1 MKKSPLKLFILIINF
16 TFLLHS
22 CGNTTENKKEDS
34 LEIRTKVKDIKSLTT
49 SKLIIPDSLN
59 QKFKVLKIDSIDNS
73 YMMYAFKADKYYKI
87 LSKKSDLIKSK
98 WKKIELGSYYN
109 LQLKE
114 NYSQRGIYEHAAG
127 IAAGDGPIIYFE
139 GDSIRSLYSY
149 PNIKGLHYSPS
160 L

>member
-34 LEIRTKVKDIKSLTT
+34 LEIHTKVKDIKSLTT

-73 YMMYAFKADKYYKI
+73 YMTYAFKADKYYKI
-87 LSKKSDLIKSK
+87 LSKKKVI
-98 WKKIELGSYYN
+98 
-109 LQLKE
+109 
-114 NYSQRGIYEHAAG
+114 
-127 IAAGDGPIIYFE
+127 
-139 GDSIRSLYSY
+139 
-149 PNIKGLHYSPS
+149 
-160 L
+160 

>member
-16 TFLLHS
+16 IFLLHS

-34 LEIRTKVKDIKSLTT
+34 LEIRTNVKDIKSLTT

-73 YMMYAFKADKYYKI
+73 YMTYAFKADKYYKI

-139 GDSIRSLYSY
+139 GDSIRSLYSS
-149 PNIKGLHYSPS
+149 PNIRGLYYSPS